1 MTIFQLLLY
10 SCVVTNGHG
19 GELLSKTC
27 DWRPSAFYRSEG
39 KCGVEGSQQ
48 HGKPVHEF
56 AVVLEASPRTIEGH
70 RCQPI
75 TVD

>member
-10 SCVVTNGHG
+10 SCVVTNGIG

-27 DWRPSAFYRSEG
+27 EWRPAGFYLIEG
-39 KCGVEGSQQ
+39 KCGVESSQQ
-48 HGKPVHEF
+48 HGKPMFEF
-56 AVVLEASPRTIEGH
+56 VASNRTVEGH
-70 RCQPI
+70 KCQPI